1 MVWSV
6 CMCVCDEVY
15 NGMVCVYNG
24 VCLCDGVNDGCMM
37 HVIYSFKFNL
47 NNWVVDTNVCLLT

>member
-1 MVWSV
+1 M
-6 CMCVCDEVY
+6 CDEVY